1 MMVASKKLNVVLD
14 IGKTNVKLTFVNN
27 SNNKT
32 VKSFNTKQKNINK
45 FGIKTLNSN
54 IIIKWTLDKIRIIEK
69 KFQLDKFVCTAHGTS
84 IALVDHNNKEILAC
98 TDYEFKFDQF
108 FDEYKKIAPE
118 FNESFTPFLEGGLN
132 IGTQLYYIYK
142 KKPNLILDTKYILNY
157 PQYVVWKLTN
167 NFTSEISYLGCHTHL
182 WNFKKNKL
190 SSLVNKLGIKN
201 KFPQIKKA
209 WEVVGQKKIGK
220 SNLQVINGVHD
231 SNASYLY
238 FKNSEIKDFT
248 LISTGTWYILFNQK
262 TSLNNLDP
270 SMDMLA
276 NIDVFGKS
284 TPTMRFMGGR
294 EYDYLVKT
302 FKIPK
307 NTKPLSKFNYENFLI
322 YPSYAAGGAF
332 IKKRININLFKN
344 LKKGELYYLICLYM
358 AFLINFCLNK
368 MNSAN
373 TIILDGPITKND
385 CIMKILSTLRNNQ
398 IVLKNKKEIGTSLG
412 ATNLFDIKKK
422 NKLDTKAI
430 KKFQNKNFKNVYNKW
445 EENLYKKKLFNKS

>member
-1 MMVASKKLNVVLD
+1 MMVTSKKLNVVLD
-14 IGKTNVKLTFVNN
+14 IGKTNVKLNFVNN
-27 SNNKT
+27 NNKT
-32 VKSFNTKQKNINK
+32 VKSFTTKQKNINK

-54 IIIKWTLDKIRIIEK
+54 LIVKWSLDKIQKIEK
-69 KFQLDKFVCTAHGTS
+69 TNQLAKFVCTAHGTS
-84 IALVDHNNKEILAC
+84 IALIDHDNKEILAC

-108 FDEYKKIAPE
+108 FDEYKKIAPK
-118 FNESFTPFLEGGLN
+118 FSESFTPFLEGGLN

-142 KKPNLILDTKYILNY
+142 KNPNLLLDTKYILNY
-157 PQYVVWKLTN
+157 PQYIVWKLTN
-167 NFTSEISYLGCHTHL
+167 NFVSEISYLGCHTHL
-182 WNFKKNKL
+182 WNYKKNKL
-190 SSLVNKLGIKN
+190 SSLVNKLGIKK

-209 WEVVGQKKIGK
+209 WEIVGQKKIGK
-220 SNLQVINGVHD
+220 SNIQIINGVHD

-238 FKNSEIKDFT
+238 FKNSGIKDFT

-262 TSLNNLDP
+262 TSLSNLNP

-276 NIDVFGKS
+276 NIDVFGES

-302 FKIPK
+302 FKISN
-307 NTKPLSKFNYENFLI
+307 NTKPLSRFNYKDFLI

-332 IKKRININLFKN
+332 IKKRINTGLFKK
-344 LKKGELYYLICLYM
+344 LKKGEVYYLICLYM

-368 MNSAN
+368 MNSTN

-385 CIMKILSTLRNNQ
+385 CIMKILSTLRDKQ

-430 KKFQNKNFKNVYNKW
+430 NKFQNKNFKNVYNIW
-445 EENLYKKKLFNKS
+445 EENLYKKKLLNSS

>member
-1 MMVASKKLNVVLD
+1 MMVTSKKLNVVLD
-14 IGKTNVKLTFVNN
+14 IGKTNVKLTFVK
-27 SNNKT
+27 SDNNKT
-32 VKSFNTKQKNINK
+32 VKSFITKQRNINK

-54 IIIKWTLDKIRIIEK
+54 LIVKWSLDKIQKIEK
-69 KFQLDKFVCTAHGTS
+69 EKQLDKFVCTAHGTS
-84 IALVDHNNKEILAC
+84 IALIDHNNKEILAC
-98 TDYEFKFDQF
+98 TDYEFKFDRF
-108 FDEYKKIAPE
+108 FEEYKELAPK
-118 FNESFTPFLEGGLN
+118 FSESFTPFLEGGLN

-142 KKPNLILDTKYILNY
+142 KNPNLLLNTKYILNY
-157 PQYVVWKLTN
+157 PQYIAWKLTN
-167 NFTSEISYLGCHTHL
+167 NFSSEISYLGCHTHL
-182 WNFKKNKL
+182 WNYKKNNL
-190 SSLVNKLGIKN
+190 SSLVDKLEIKN

-209 WEVVGQKKIGK
+209 WEVIGQKTIGQ

-262 TSLNNLDP
+262 TSLNDLDP

-294 EYDYLVKT
+294 EYDYLIKI
-302 FKIPK
+302 FKIPY
-307 NTKPLSKFNYENFLI
+307 NTKPLSKFNFKDFLI

-332 IKKRININLFKN
+332 LKKKVNTSLFKK
-344 LKKGELYYLICLYM
+344 LKKGEIYYLICLYM

-368 MNSAN
+368 MNSKN

-385 CIMKILSTLRNNQ
+385 CIMRILSTLRSKQ

-422 NKLDTKAI
+422 NKLDTKSI
-430 KKFQNKNFKNVYNKW
+430 NKYQNKTFKNVYNIW